1 VYETIVPRS
10 VRLAEAPSY
19 GRPIVRYSPESRGAQ
34 AYAALAQEVL
44 SRQAARGPAAGVG
57 A

>member
-1 VYETIVPRS
+1 
-10 VRLAEAPSY
+10 
-19 GRPIVRYSPESRGAQ
+19 VRYSPESRGAQ

-44 SRQAARGPAAGVG
+44 LRQSTRGSTAGVG